1 MAFCIKCGTKLVGE
15 NQPNGNATEGTAA
28 NANTASANPNANNGN
43 IGVNVNNGTNGN
55 VNANNGTNGNAN
67 RYNTPNYVAPNR
79 QNYIPIYIMGGFLIA
94 VIIIC
99 TTIIIVALTGGSLIV
114 FDDGTQTTT
123 QVSAEGET
131 VEGETEAV
139 AEGETE
145 AVEDYTEA
153 PDGYIWSEEAQTW
166 VEAET
171 EAVEDYTSAEEETEA
186 AESNGEPYD
195 YESAIYTLIA
205 GAYGSGWVQTTN
217 THDTSYMLNYTTSSA
232 QAFTLLGQ
240 RYWQERPYVTFNY
253 IKNIQVYKVQ
263 REYEGYYTV
272 YISYDFDLYNSAN
285 GERVIK
291 TEMAIDKVQ
300 WDGSK
305 YILSEHHW
313 NQDVAQ
319 GTYITINTFK

>member
-123 QVSAEGET
+123 QVS
-131 VEGETEAV
+131 VEGETETV

-145 AVEDYTEA
+145 AVEYYSEA
-153 PDGYIWSEEAQTW
+153 YEGDTHEYEE
-166 VEAET
+166 ET
-171 EAVEDYTSAEEETEA
+171 EAVEENTDVVEEETEA